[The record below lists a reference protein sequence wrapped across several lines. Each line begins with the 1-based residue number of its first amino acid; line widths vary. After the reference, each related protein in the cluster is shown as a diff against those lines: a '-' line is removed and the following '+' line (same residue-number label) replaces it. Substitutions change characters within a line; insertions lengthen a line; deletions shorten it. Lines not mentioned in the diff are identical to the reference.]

1 MDTASHS
8 DHKSQFTAFL
18 DTQHRGEY
26 DQQIREMAKAADG
39 RTSQRLLVSVND
51 IRQFD
56 PKLATQLLRQ
66 PLRFL
71 APWTEVVTE
80 RVQYATGKKNT
91 SESISL
97 ALPCLS
103 HDEFQN
109 QMLYCILKIGV
120 G

>member
-91 SESISL
+91 SESIL
-97 ALPCLS
+97 
-103 HDEFQN
+103 
-109 QMLYCILKIGV
+109 
-120 G
+120 